1 MKKYKA
7 KKECYIY
14 LIIGSILL
22 ILSIVFLVF
31 NKYNLVILFLF
42 ILVAIIYYFIQ
53 TLLQYISIDN
63 DKIEIKQDYV
73 IGKKGIKP
81 TKGKRYTIQIS
92 NIEKVVTV
100 SNYSLVSIVLK
111 DENMVTFKLSG
122 YIENERKEIIE
133 SLPNIEKLN

>member
-7 KKECYIY
+7 KKECCTFI
-14 LIIGSILL
+14 IIGIILL
-22 ILSIVFLVF
+22 ILSIVFF
-31 NKYNLVILFLF
+31 VINNYKLSLLFLF
-42 ILVAIIYYFIQ
+42 ILIPIIYYFIQ
-53 TLLQYISIDN
+53 NLLQYISIDN

-81 TKGKRYTIQIS
+81 TKGKRLIIQIS